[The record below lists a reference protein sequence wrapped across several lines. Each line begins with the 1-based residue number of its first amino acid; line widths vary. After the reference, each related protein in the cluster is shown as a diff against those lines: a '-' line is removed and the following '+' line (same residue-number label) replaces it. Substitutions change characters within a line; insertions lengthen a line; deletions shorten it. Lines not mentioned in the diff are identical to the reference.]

1 MEELIEHLFAEVQK
15 ALPSNRRA
23 TGVLLESKDLN
34 FYPDQT
40 RVEVRMVYADDV
52 EYPRMLVPLDTGI
65 SGAWVDILDRA
76 MPQLKVKS
84 TDCLR
89 RLKVDAS
96 PYMPDS
102 MKSRVGEASM
112 TRKPSSVLV
121 IGQPLPREQSLPEDV
136 MSMVDYADQL
146 LRKYVPEGYYPL
158 TIGSDMNGWVGTMHN
173 PVRKVQVFE
182 APVLRQAVGEYVEG
196 DYKTITIYRKPKCR
210 PMLVADC
217 GGGLGIRVEGRKN
230 LPRTYSRQEKRLRN
244 ELYRLPQRGNT
255 ATNIPEQ
262 VPG

>member
-1 MEELIEHLFAEVQK
+1 MEEPIRRLFAEVQQV
-15 ALPSNRRA
+15 LPPNRRA

-40 RVEVRMVYADDV
+40 RVEVRMEYANGI
-52 EYPRMLVPLDTGI
+52 EYPRVLIPLDPGI
-65 SGAWVDILDRA
+65 SSTWVDILDRA

-84 TDCLR
+84 TGCLR
-89 RLKVDAS
+89 RLEVDAS

-102 MKSRVGEASM
+102 RKSMVGEAKL
-112 TRKPSSVLV
+112 TQKPSGILV
-121 IGQPLPREQSLPEDV
+121 VGQPLLRAQSLPEDV
-136 MSMVDYADQL
+136 MGMVDYADQL

-182 APVLRQAVGEYVEG
+182 APALRQAVREYVEG
-196 DYKTITIYRKPKCR
+196 DYKTITIHRAPKCR
-210 PMLVADC
+210 PALEANR

-230 LPRTYSRQEKRLRN
+230 HLQNLH
-244 ELYRLPQRGNT
+244 
-255 ATNIPEQ
+255 
-262 VPG
+262 

>member
-1 MEELIEHLFAEVQK
+1 MEEPIRRLFAEVQQV
-15 ALPSNRRA
+15 LPPNRRA

-40 RVEVRMVYADDV
+40 RVEVRMEYANGI
-52 EYPRMLVPLDTGI
+52 EYPRVLIPLDPGI
-65 SGAWVDILDRA
+65 SSTWVDILDRA

-84 TDCLR
+84 TGCLR
-89 RLKVDAS
+89 RLEVDAS

-102 MKSRVGEASM
+102 RKSMVGEAKL
-112 TRKPSSVLV
+112 TQKPSGILV
-121 IGQPLPREQSLPEDV
+121 VGQPLLRAQSLPEDV
-136 MSMVDYADQL
+136 MGMVDYADQL

-182 APVLRQAVGEYVEG
+182 APALRQAVREYVEG
-196 DYKTITIYRKPKCR
+196 DYKTITIHRAPKCR
-210 PMLVADC
+210 PTLEANR

-230 LPRTYSRQEKRLRN
+230 HLQNLH
-244 ELYRLPQRGNT
+244 
-255 ATNIPEQ
+255 
-262 VPG
+262 